1 MNKFI
6 ILLNTHVLLY
16 LNILVFYVVGNKSD
30 LYTNAVVS
38 DEEGRSFALE
48 INGLFR
54 IISCKTGEG
63 IKEMF
68 DEIGRIIKSE
78 KNQKEQSRI
87 SLDKTVKTNAGCCG
101 SKRETKSTCR
111 RTKKSEYCSF
121 NRRTDSIV
129 GETLPQSIL
138 IPANNKSLK
147 KQKTNTNTTISSHDV
162 TPMNIPI
169 SDSEEKNVKPINISN
184 SEIKIPKK
192 DKKCCCFS
200 CYYHCCLSCLCC
212 CHKDNDDENYSL
224 I

>member
-1 MNKFI
+1 M
-6 ILLNTHVLLY
+6 LY

-48 INGLFR
+48 INGIFR

>member
-1 MNKFI
+1 M
-6 ILLNTHVLLY
+6 
-16 LNILVFYVVGNKSD
+16 
-30 LYTNAVVS
+30 
-38 DEEGRSFALE
+38 
-48 INGLFR
+48 
-54 IISCKTGEG
+54 
-63 IKEMF
+63 
-68 DEIGRIIKSE
+68 
-78 KNQKEQSRI
+78 
-87 SLDKTVKTNAGCCG
+87 KTNSGCCG
-101 SKRETKSTCR
+101 SKRETKPTPR

-121 NRRTDSIV
+121 NRKTDSIV

-169 SDSEEKNVKPINISN
+169 SDSEEKNVKPINISK

>member
-169 SDSEEKNVKPINISN
+169 SDSEEKNVKPINISK

>member
-1 MNKFI
+1 M
-6 ILLNTHVLLY
+6 LY

-38 DEEGRSFALE
+38 DKEGRSFALE

-63 IKEMF
+63 IQEMF
-68 DEIGRIIKSE
+68 DEIGRIIESE

-87 SLDKTVKTNAGCCG
+87 SLVKTVKTNSGCCG
-101 SKRETKSTCR
+101 SKRETKSTPR

-169 SDSEEKNVKPINISN
+169 SDSEEKNVKPINISK

>member
-1 MNKFI
+1 M
-6 ILLNTHVLLY
+6 LY

>member
-1 MNKFI
+1 M
-6 ILLNTHVLLY
+6 LY

-38 DEEGRSFALE
+38 DKEGRSFSLE

-169 SDSEEKNVKPINISN
+169 SDSEEKNVKPINISK

>member
-101 SKRETKSTCR
+101 CTRETKSTCR

-147 KQKTNTNTTISSHDV
+147 KQKQI
-162 TPMNIPI
+162 
-169 SDSEEKNVKPINISN
+169 
-184 SEIKIPKK
+184 
-192 DKKCCCFS
+192 
-200 CYYHCCLSCLCC
+200 
-212 CHKDNDDENYSL
+212 L
-224 I
+224 ILQYQVMM

>member
-1 MNKFI
+1 M
-6 ILLNTHVLLY
+6 LY

-111 RTKKSEYCSF
+111 RTKKRSAKWNWPGGKNPGKAKEP
-121 NRRTDSIV
+121 
-129 GETLPQSIL
+129 G
-138 IPANNKSLK
+138 IPGKRDGYG
-147 KQKTNTNTTISSHDV
+147 TH
-162 TPMNIPI
+162 P
-169 SDSEEKNVKPINISN
+169 
-184 SEIKIPKK
+184 
-192 DKKCCCFS
+192 
-200 CYYHCCLSCLCC
+200 LSYLFM
-212 CHKDNDDENYSL
+212 L
-224 I
+224 

>member
-1 MNKFI
+1 M
-6 ILLNTHVLLY
+6 LY

-38 DEEGRSFALE
+38 DKEGRSFALE
-48 INGLFR
+48 IKGLFR

-63 IKEMF
+63 IQEMF
-68 DEIGRIIKSE
+68 YEIGRIIESE
-78 KNQKEQSRI
+78 KKQKEQSRI
-87 SLDKTVKTNAGCCG
+87 YLDKTVNTKSGCCG
-101 SKRETKSTCR
+101 SKRETKSTPR

-169 SDSEEKNVKPINISN
+169 SDSEEKNLKPINISK

-200 CYYHCCLSCLCC
+200 CYYHCCLSCRCC